1 MKKAGL
7 LLITTFSLAGLA
19 VSLTLGGTPDAKKGP
34 LLDSRTLK
42 VMRTN
47 YPVSIEPIFAR
58 KCFDC
63 HSAKTNYP
71 WYYKAPG
78 AKGAIDQDISRA
90 RRMVDM
96 TGGFPFRG
104 VGDTA
109 ERLGLL
115 RGVVTDGGMPP
126 FLYRLAHPGSG
137 LNKDDKAQI
146 IAWLDGKVS
155 LSSTATGATTGK

>member
-1 MKKAGL
+1 
-7 LLITTFSLAGLA
+7 
-19 VSLTLGGTPDAKKGP
+19 
-34 LLDSRTLK
+34 
-42 VMRTN
+42 MRTN

-90 RRMVDM
+90 RRMLDM

-104 VGDTA
+104 VGDNA
-109 ERLGLL
+109 ERLSLL
-115 RGVVTDGGMPP
+115 REVVTEGGMPP

-137 LNKDDKAQI
+137 LSKDDKALI
-146 IAWLDGKVS
+146 IAWLDGTVD
-155 LSSTATGATTGK
+155 LTSTATGATTAK